1 MEAGGE
7 AFQRFLDEFFYARR
21 RLVEKL
27 ARAKSFDEVGCEL
40 IEAATLLSPM
50 LATCGPAGPN
60 VAPFMVTFMVRPQYL
75 GEALEELRALESK
88 YWGRGREA
96 LGAATEFLLEYVY
109 NIEKVDPLTLASHIM
124 SKGHTWVNLKATRE
138 ASLGIL
144 LPPDRGAYELRVDVE
159 IYDGGEIYE
168 YVNRVHDLMHAVPEG
183 HRSHPWYPAV
193 VMRVRE
199 IYDNSYKALGKRIY
213 P

>member
-1 MEAGGE
+1 MGAGGE
-7 AFQRFLDEFFYARR
+7 AFQRFLDDFFYARR
-21 RLVEKL
+21 RLVERL
-27 ARAKSFDEVGCEL
+27 ARTRNFDEVRCEL

-75 GEALEELRALESK
+75 GEALEELRALEDR
-88 YWGRGREA
+88 YWGRGPEA
-96 LGAATEFLLEYVY
+96 LRAATEFLLEYVY
-109 NIEKVDPLTLASHIM
+109 NIEKADPLTLASHIM
-124 SKGHTWVNLKATRE
+124 SRGHTWVNLKATGE

-159 IYDGGEIYE
+159 IYDSGEIYE

-183 HRSHPWYPAV
+183 RRSHPWYPAV
-193 VMRVRE
+193 IMHVRE
-199 IYDNSYKALGKRIY
+199 IYDNGYKALGKRIY